1 MVISVLCIG
10 DVIGKPGRDLL
21 KQKMSALKEEY
32 RPDFIVAN
40 AENSAK
46 GAGITRKSYQE
57 LSQLGIEALT
67 GGDHTYDKKESLPQF
82 EQFFNFVRPLNYPTQ
97 NPGKGYRV
105 FLKNGI
111 RIAVVSILGQVFMRT
126 LLNCPFQTLEAYL
139 GDISQQSDVIM
150 VDCHT
155 EATSEIQAL
164 GWFLDGKVALVFG
177 THTHVQTADEKIL
190 PKGTGYISDLGM
202 VGSEDS
208 VIGVK
213 KEAILA
219 RFLSKMPVRHE
230 PATTPPF
237 ILSGIIAKIDSK
249 SGKTIDIQRVL
260 KRYT

>member
-21 KQKMSALKEEY
+21 KQKLSILKEEY
-32 RPDFIVAN
+32 GPDFIVAN

-46 GAGITRKSYQE
+46 GSGITRKSYQE
-57 LSQLGIEALT
+57 LSQLGIDALT
-67 GGDHTYDKKESLPQF
+67 GGNHTYAKKESLPQF
-82 EQFFNFVRPLNYPTQ
+82 EQFFNFVRPLNYPNQ

-111 RIAVVSILGQVFMRT
+111 RIAVVNILGQVFMPI
-126 LLNCPFQTLEAYL
+126 LLNCPFQTLETYL
-139 GDISQQSDVIM
+139 LEISQQSDVII

-190 PKGTGYISDLGM
+190 PNGTGYISDLGM

-208 VIGVK
+208 IIGTK

-219 RFLSKMPVRHE
+219 RFLNRMPVRHE
-230 PATTPPF
+230 PAATPPF
-237 ILSGIIAKIDSK
+237 ILSGLIAKIDSK
-249 SGKTIDIQRVL
+249 SGKTLSIQRVL